1 MLWAIHFH
9 LVGPSTFPQD
19 CPLSPRPIFGNRQDS
34 YFKTGGVTIEQFQE
48 KLKQQDFFK
57 SISDDNNDKKRL
69 LEKDS
74 KWARNFMCW
83 GPKEADVIGKIE
95 RTLKWREEVS
105 FISHIRL

>member
-1 MLWAIHFH
+1 M
-9 LVGPSTFPQD
+9 
-19 CPLSPRPIFGNRQDS
+19 
-34 YFKTGGVTIEQFQE
+34 
-48 KLKQQDFFK
+48 KQQDFFK
-57 SISDDNNDKKRL
+57 SISDDNEDKKRL

-105 FISHIRL
+105 FIFGSSSKWTVQGGDEG